1 MDGPPAHRR
10 WALRAIHY
18 PLRALPRGR
27 RLSPRLRIA
36 LVAGLTALT
45 ALAAVAGHP
54 FDSPI
59 RRVADYRPDAP
70 GPIWNTPVD
79 AAAIE
84 KAATIIPRNGVYVLV
99 DGAPPSPGNPQTT
112 LHHDLLGAAYLHLL
126 PAVPTVSLAR
136 AGWAIVY
143 KQPIPKA
150 PIARRWQL
158 GPGIVL
164 LKLGHA

>member
-1 MDGPPAHRR
+1 MRCVHRR
-10 WALRAIHY
+10 WGIEAIHY
-18 PLRALPRGR
+18 PLPALARGR

-36 LVAGLTALT
+36 LVAGLATLT
-45 ALAAVAGHP
+45 GVLAVAGRP
-54 FDSPI
+54 FDTPI
-59 RRVADYRPDAP
+59 RRVANYRPDPP
-70 GPIWNTPVD
+70 GPIWNTPID

-84 KAATIIPRNGVYVLV
+84 KAARIIPRNGVYLLV
-99 DGAPPSPGNPQTT
+99 DSAPPSAGNPETT

-126 PAVPTVSLAR
+126 PAVPALSLAD

-143 KQPIPKA
+143 KQPVPNG

-164 LKLGHA
+164 VKLGRA